1 MAEVFSLCNY
11 IIIPDT
17 VGMLVTEEG
26 GLGRAAD
33 ASAATQ
39 LPCAWQGRL
48 CLWKPGSRLSPL
60 HLISLL
66 SLLPARQW
74 QNPG

>member
-26 GLGRAAD
+26 GLGRA
-33 ASAATQ
+33 
-39 LPCAWQGRL
+39 G
-48 CLWKPGSRLSPL
+48 
-60 HLISLL
+60 
-66 SLLPARQW
+66 
-74 QNPG
+74 